1 MRPSGKALLCL
12 VVRADIAQAR
22 RQARID
28 AARPEDE
35 TLRRARFG
43 RAKRQ
48 LKLLAQQGWK
58 KLRRQGAIC
67 AAKCRRARGDG
78 SPSRARRE

>member
-1 MRPSGKALLCL
+1 MRSSGEALLGL

-22 RQARID
+22 RQMWIE
-28 AARPEDE
+28 AARPGDE

-67 AAKCRRARGDG
+67 AAKCRRARGDA
-78 SPSRARRE
+78 SPSPAQGE